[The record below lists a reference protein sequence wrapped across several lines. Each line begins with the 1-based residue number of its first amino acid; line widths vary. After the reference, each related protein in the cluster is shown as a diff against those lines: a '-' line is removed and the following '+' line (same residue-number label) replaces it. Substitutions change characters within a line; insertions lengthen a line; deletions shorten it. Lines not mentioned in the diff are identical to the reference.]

1 MNACKCFLIGL
12 IILLLTACQTNP
24 GKDSQVKSRQF
35 KVGDLAKSDVDMVA
49 EVQLASTMEYL
60 QLLTEK
66 LYKRN
71 PKEWRKWGVASRDEA
86 LAKIFSSARL
96 SGYPQLRGK
105 RSAEAIKLAFADEY
119 SGDRVLALAE
129 GLRGMLLDAHNG
141 KQAFYLL
148 DELDPQK
155 LYNMA
160 RNIEIVVWRLSNAQ
174 SEQGQLFLVSNET
187 HGAVTNLS
195 FERLFGKMIALQ
207 DSMARVVAETT
218 NRRIKNI
225 IQSMASAVFLP
236 I

>member
-1 MNACKCFLIGL
+1 MSGCSR
-12 IILLLTACQTNP
+12 IILVFSVLLLGACQTTPDQNL
-24 GKDSQVKSRQF
+24 SVKSREF
-35 KVGDLAKSDVDMVA
+35 RMTDLAKSDVDMIA
-49 EVQLASTMEYL
+49 EVQLSSTLEYL
-60 QLLTEK
+60 QQLAEK

-71 PKEWRKWGVASRDEA
+71 PKEWRRLGVGSVDEA
-86 LAKIFSSARL
+86 LQKIFSTTRPKFLAEL
-96 SGYPQLRGK
+96 KGK
-105 RSAEAIKLAFADEY
+105 RSAAAIQLAFTEDY
-119 SGDRVLALAE
+119 SGDRVLALVE
-129 GLRGMLLDAHNG
+129 GVRGMLLDAHNG
-141 KQAFYLL
+141 KQEFYLL

-160 RNIEIVVWRLSNAQ
+160 RNIEIVVWRLSHTQDA
-174 SEQGQLFLVSNET
+174 EGRLLLISNET
-187 HGAVTNLS
+187 EGELKNLS